1 MAEEK
6 KMEQIDCKLAG
17 DVPSPAEPSD
27 KVAKFLKKEGSRER
41 TRKRDARRFLDADGY
56 VEGQT
61 ELLTR
66 DIGQG
71 LLDKVAENERNK
83 ILNNAVIHLE
93 PRQRAYILAY
103 YYDGYTVQEIADMEV
118 VDKAA
123 VSRILSKAK
132 KELKFYLEHH
142 LNFGGYQQNG

>member
-1 MAEEK
+1 MADEK
-6 KMEQIDCKLAG
+6 KQAVPIDYELTG
-17 DVPSPAEPSD
+17 DVSPPETASEA
-27 KVAKFLKKEGSRER
+27 VTQFLKQEGKKER

-66 DIGQG
+66 ELGQG
-71 LLDKVAENERNK
+71 LLDTVAENERNA
-83 ILNNAVIHLE
+83 ILNNAVIRLE

-118 VDKAA
+118 VSKVV
-123 VSRILSKAK
+123 VSRALSKAR
-132 KELKFYLEHH
+132 KELKYYLQHH
-142 LNFGGYQQNG
+142 HKFGGC